1 VDIQL
6 HAIQEQHNH
15 KTWLAD
21 NANMMII
28 IALLTATLP
37 IIVTS
42 LLCLYRL
49 ATVIS
54 PDRPKPVRKV
64 QDVDKPSHLLVVLG
78 SGGHTAEMTAMLQRA
93 VSDGNKDLRLDWN
106 RFAHRTWIVSSGD
119 TISAE
124 RARSFEIAAS
134 QQRKVV
140 AESESKTL
148 ERNNSESYAIHI
160 IPRARKI
167 HQPLYTAPVSSFRCL
182 LSCLSI
188 LTGRET
194 TSPNATKLD
203 FPDLIICNGPA
214 TATIMIFAS
223 IILRFFDVGGC
234 HSRGKMRTIYV
245 ESWARVKK
253 LSLSGTL
260 LLNVVDR
267 FLVQW
272 PQLVKPGGKAEFI
285 GVLV

>member
-1 VDIQL
+1 
-6 HAIQEQHNH
+6 
-15 KTWLAD
+15 
-21 NANMMII
+21 MMIL
-28 IALLTATLP
+28 IALLTVSFP
-37 IIVTS
+37 IIVTLLLS
-42 LLCLYRL
+42 LLRL
-49 ATVIS
+49 ATILS
-54 PDRPKPVRKV
+54 PDRPKLARPTG
-64 QDVDKPSHLLVVLG
+64 QDVNKPVHLLVVLG
-78 SGGHTAEMTAMLQRA
+78 SGGHTAEMIAMLQRA
-93 VSDGNKDLRLDWN
+93 VSDGSQDLRLDWN
-106 RFAHRTWIVSSGD
+106 QFAHRTWIVSSGD
-119 TISAE
+119 TLSAE
-124 RARSFEIAAS
+124 RARSFETLTS
-134 QQRKVV
+134 QQRKGA
-140 AESESKTL
+140 AESESKPSDQ
-148 ERNNSESYAIHI
+148 NSSDSYDIHI

-167 HQPLYTAPVSSFRCL
+167 HQPLYTAPFSSLRCL

-188 LTGRET
+188 LLGRET

-214 TATIMIFAS
+214 TATIMILAS

-260 LLNVVDR
+260 LLRVVDR

>member
-1 VDIQL
+1 VNIQR
-6 HAIQEQHNH
+6 HGIEKQSQPH
-15 KTWLAD
+15 AD
-21 NANMMII
+21 NAKMMLL
-28 IALLTATLP
+28 IALMTLTLP
-37 IIVTS
+37 IIVT
-42 LLCLYRL
+42 LLLSLYRL
-49 ATVIS
+49 ATILS
-54 PDRPKPVRKV
+54 PDRPKLARPTG
-64 QDVDKPSHLLVVLG
+64 QDVNKPVHLLVVLG
-78 SGGHTAEMTAMLQRA
+78 SGGHTAEMIAMLRRA
-93 VSDGNKDLRLDWN
+93 VSDESKDLRLDWN
-106 RFAHRTWIVSSGD
+106 RFGHRTWIVSSGD

-124 RARSFEIAAS
+124 RARSFEIATS
-134 QQRKVV
+134 QQQKCVS
-140 AESESKTL
+140 ESESKSSY
-148 ERNNSESYAIHI
+148 RNSSESYAIHI

-167 HQPLYTAPVSSFRCL
+167 HQPLYTAPFSSIHCL

-188 LTGRET
+188 LLGRET
-194 TSPNATKLD
+194 TSPNAPRLD

-214 TATIMIFAS
+214 TATIMILAS

-260 LLNVVDR
+260 LLRVVDR

-272 PQLVKPGGKAEFI
+272 PQLAKPGGKAEFI